1 MSDSHRVKTATATCH
16 VSWKKFCTGWQGIL
30 FMIVVSSQF
39 SCSDPLFKE
48 EIAQVSGTVTYQG
61 KPLSNGRVT
70 FHQTTSGTVIGGTL
84 DDQGQY
90 TLTFAAGLDVPA
102 GSYQVTVRP
111 PEIKMPIA
119 SEAPAETEEAD
130 QADKRQ
136 SPIPKKYFYI
146 KSSDLKAEVVAG
158 KNQFDFDLED

>member
-1 MSDSHRVKTATATCH
+1 MSDSQLVQIATATGH
-16 VSWKKFCTGWQGIL
+16 VSWRKFCAGWQGIL
-30 FMIVVSSQF
+30 LIIVMSSQL

-48 EIAQVSGTVTYQG
+48 EIARVSGTVTYKG
-61 KPLSNGRVT
+61 KPLTNGRVT
-70 FHQTTSGTVIGGTL
+70 FHQTSSGTVIGGTL
-84 DDQGQY
+84 DDKGQY

-119 SEAPAETEEAD
+119 SEAPVETEVAD
-130 QADKRQ
+130 QADKEQ